1 MTCDGLGPL
10 VVYDGRLNSIKYI
23 DILETNLP
31 TTFQKFPSHQ
41 VQQILYQQDNA
52 GPHVS
57 AMTQEY
63 FKRKGLKQLSWPANS
78 PDLNIIENVW
88 SIVDNKLLKFDIKN
102 ADDLKNALQII
113 WTNIADDTIK
123 KLFESIPRRLRQV
136 IISKGFASRS

>member
-1 MTCDGLGPL
+1 M
-10 VVYDGRLNSIKYI
+10 
-23 DILETNLP
+23 
-31 TTFQKFPSHQ
+31 
-41 VQQILYQQDNA
+41 A
-52 GPHVS
+52 
-57 AMTQEY
+57 QEY

-113 WTNIADDTIK
+113 LTNIADNIIK

-136 IISKGFASRS
+136 IICKGFSSRS